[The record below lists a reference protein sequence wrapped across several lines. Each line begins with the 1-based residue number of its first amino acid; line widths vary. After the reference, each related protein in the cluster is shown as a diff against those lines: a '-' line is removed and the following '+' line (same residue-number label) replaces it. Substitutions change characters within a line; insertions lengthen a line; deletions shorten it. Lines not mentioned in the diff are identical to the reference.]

1 MFLRRCSSSKFT
13 FPIVSFNQE
22 IKDFLNVVDERTL
35 ARQVC
40 GEILNLFEYLNNLKM
55 VVNNSGATQSH

>member
-13 FPIVSFNQE
+13 FPIASFNQE
-22 IKDFLNVVDERTL
+22 IKDFLNLVDEWTL